1 MAVHWTI
8 SFKSLRAQ
16 TVYTA
21 SVYDSSYSG
30 SAIPLIPGDEPFT
43 TEEDNDDDPF
53 KPLRTQ
59 TGYLRIVDNGKDANG
74 NAFDWTEF
82 QPKTDYD
89 RPVVLTNAGGTV
101 VWQGFLQA
109 QNFSG
114 ELYEPTQ
121 EREFPIQC
129 ALSMLASQYPS
140 TTYIGI
146 VNFAYLLNTV
156 ASALSTVSGSVITF
170 DSFVIQGGVDAR
182 NWLLKKFH
190 WANLMKEDSDEDV
203 TPQYDMKTCLEDMCK
218 FWGWTARTY
227 RKTLYLMCPDDAAE
241 QTLLTLTPAQLA
253 TMAGGT
259 GDGTLSN
266 NPFVRQ
272 NLTGDI
278 FASTD
283 NEDMVMRGP
292 SKVTVKA
299 DCNEQSSVVEFAPP
313 VI

>member
-21 SVYDSSYSG
+21 SVYDSTYNG
-30 SAIPLIPGDEPFT
+30 SAIPLLPAEEPFT

-129 ALSMLASQYPS
+129 ALSMLGSQFPS
-140 TTYIGI
+140 TNYIGI
-146 VNFAYLLNTV
+146 VNFAYLLQTL
-156 ASALSTVSGSVITF
+156 SSTVSTISGSAVSF

-182 NWLLKKFH
+182 NWILRKFH
-190 WANLMKEDSDEDV
+190 WANLLQENDDEDV
-203 TPQYDMKTCLEDMCK
+203 MAQYDLKTCLEDTCK
-218 FWGWTARTY
+218 F
-227 RKTLYLMCPDDAAE
+227 
-241 QTLLTLTPAQLA
+241 
-253 TMAGGT
+253 
-259 GDGTLSN
+259 
-266 NPFVRQ
+266 
-272 NLTGDI
+272 
-278 FASTD
+278 
-283 NEDMVMRGP
+283 
-292 SKVTVKA
+292 
-299 DCNEQSSVVEFAPP
+299 
-313 VI
+313 